1 MRKTAKPS
9 LKMLPLMRNDSCI
22 VPSMRFFINKKGA
35 NSKFMPLPGN
45 REVPHGKHKT
55 RSRARLGA
63 FSPVSFPMFENSR
76 FSEKTILYVNS
87 YLLLSFL
94 MNGIKIKPIHPAIQA
109 P

>member
-1 MRKTAKPS
+1 
-9 LKMLPLMRNDSCI
+9 
-22 VPSMRFFINKKGA
+22 MRFFINKKGA

-76 FSEKTILYVNS
+76 FSEKTILYVNAIFYSMFLNS